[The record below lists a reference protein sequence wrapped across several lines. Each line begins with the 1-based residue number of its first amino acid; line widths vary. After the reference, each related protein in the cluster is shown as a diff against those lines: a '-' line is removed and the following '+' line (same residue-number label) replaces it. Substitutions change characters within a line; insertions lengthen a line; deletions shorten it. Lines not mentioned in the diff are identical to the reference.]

1 MDFHMAET
9 SSSAPA
15 PSNKWGLC
23 PIPIRIK
30 PVSVLVPIPVP
41 VVGNLHGYPLWQ
53 IFLSSLRQSP
63 PYKQHIVIF

>member
-23 PIPIRIK
+23 PIPVGTK
-30 PVSVLVPIPVP
+30 SVFVLVSILVP
-41 VVGNLHGYPLWQ
+41 VAGNLHGYLLWQ
-53 IFLSSLRQSP
+53 IFWSSLR
-63 PYKQHIVIF
+63 